1 MCALVPRVLVVDDRG
16 EACQRLSR
24 ELERAGLQ
32 VRAAASMREAQERAR
47 DASPDAVLVGGRL
60 AGRSAQQMLSELSAR
75 FPAASVVVLTER
87 DDALASA
94 RALEHG
100 AYETASEGVDRGV
113 LVNALRR
120 ACDASRLRE
129 QSQRLQ
135 ARTCGVRP
143 LGAWIAASDAA
154 LEAARAVRSAAE
166 GSARALLLLGERG
179 VGKARL
185 AAAFHAEGP
194 GRDEPFFAVNCAS
207 MAPAELELE
216 LFGHE
221 AGAFA
226 APRAPRRGLFEL
238 AGGGVVFLNEFAAAS
253 HAIQAQLLALL
264 ETGVVRRRG
273 GANDLRVTARL
284 VCASHRDLEREVAAG
299 RLLAGLLERLREACV
314 ELPPLRARVEDILPL
329 AEHFL
334 ARASAEL
341 DRNIR
346 GFTPQAC
353 AALRAHPWPGNARE
367 LESVVTCA
375 VLRARGAQL
384 ELSDLPAEF
393 AACAPRDT
401 ASPKPGA
408 LAAFDL
414 PAAGLDL
421 EQLEQHLLK
430 QALERA
436 RGNRTRAARLLGLN
450 RDRIRYRIQKFG
462 LEAAN
467 SGGS

>member
-24 ELERAGLQ
+24 ELERAGLD

-47 DASPDAVLVGGRL
+47 DSSPDAVLVGGRL
-60 AGRSAQQMLSELSAR
+60 AGRSAHESLSEFSAR

-87 DDALASA
+87 GDALASE

-120 ACDASRLRE
+120 ACDASRRRE

-135 ARTCGVRP
+135 AGTCGVRAQ
-143 LGAWIAASDAA
+143 GAWIAASDAA

-185 AAAFHAEGP
+185 AAAFHAEGA

-207 MAPAELELE
+207 MGAAELELE

-238 AGGGVVFLNEFAAAS
+238 AGGGVVFLNEFAAAT
-253 HAIQAQLLALL
+253 HAVQAQLLKLL

-273 GANDLRVTARL
+273 GVTDLRVTARL

-299 RLLAGLLERLREACV
+299 RLLAGLLEHLREACI
-314 ELPPLRARVEDILPL
+314 ELPPLRGRVEDILPL

-334 ARASAEL
+334 ARASAEF

-353 AALRAHPWPGNARE
+353 AALRAHSWPGNARE

-393 AACAPRDT
+393 AAGAPRDT
-401 ASPKPGA
+401 PSQPSA

-462 LEAAN
+462 LEAAD
-467 SGGS
+467 SRGS

>member
-32 VRAAASMREAQERAR
+32 VRAAASVREAQESAR
-47 DASPDAVLVGGRL
+47 GASPDALLVGGRL
-60 AGRSAQQMLSELSAR
+60 AARNAQQWLSEFNAR
-75 FPAASVVVLTER
+75 FPSAQVVVLTER
-87 DDALASA
+87 DDAPAAA
-94 RALEHG
+94 RALELG
-100 AYETASEGVDRGV
+100 AYETAPESVDRCV
-113 LVNALRR
+113 LANALRR
-120 ACDASRLRE
+120 ACTVSKLRE
-129 QSQRLQ
+129 QAQRLQ
-135 ARTCGVRP
+135 ARNA
-143 LGAWIAASDAA
+143 GARGLSSWIAASDAA
-154 LEAARAVRSAAE
+154 LAAARSVRSAAE
-166 GSARALLLLGERG
+166 GATRTLLVLGERG

-185 AAAFHAEGP
+185 AGAFHAEGP

-207 MAPAELELE
+207 IAPTELELE

-238 AGGGVVFLNEFAAAS
+238 AGRGTVFLGEIAAAGDEV
-253 HAIQAQLLALL
+253 QAQLHKLL

-273 GANDLRVTARL
+273 GATDLRIAARV
-284 VCASHRDLEREVAAG
+284 VCSSHRDLQREAAAG
-299 RLLAGLLERLREACV
+299 RLRPQLFERLRQVCV
-314 ELPPLRARVEDILPL
+314 ELPPLRERVEDILPL

-334 ARASAEL
+334 ARAKAEQ
-341 DRNIR
+341 DRSLG

-353 AALRAHPWPGNARE
+353 AALRAHTWPGNARE
-367 LESVVTCA
+367 LEAVVTCA

-384 ELSDLPAEF
+384 ELSDLPAEI
-393 AACAPRDT
+393 AAGAARDSAPE
-401 ASPKPGA
+401 PGPF
-408 LAAFDL
+408 AAFDL

-421 EQLEQHLLK
+421 EQLELHLLK

-462 LEAAN
+462 LEAADPQEA
-467 SGGS
+467 

>member
-32 VRAAASMREAQERAR
+32 VRAAASMREAQESAR
-47 DASPDAVLVGGRL
+47 GASPDAVLVGGRL
-60 AGRSAQQMLSELSAR
+60 AGRSAHQVLSELSAR
-75 FPAASVVVLTER
+75 FPAAPVVVLTEQ

-94 RALEHG
+94 RALEQG
-100 AYETASEGVDRGV
+100 AYETAPEGVDRSV
-113 LVNALRR
+113 LANALRR
-120 ACDASRLRE
+120 ACAVSRLRE

-135 ARTCGVRP
+135 TGISAVRG
-143 LGAWIAASDAA
+143 LTSWIAASDAA
-154 LEAARAVRSAAE
+154 FAAARSVRTAAE
-166 GSARALLLLGERG
+166 GSVRALLVLGERG

-185 AAAFHAEGP
+185 AAAFHAEGA
-194 GRDEPFFAVNCAS
+194 GRDEPFFAVNCAAI
-207 MAPAELELE
+207 APAELELE

-238 AGGGVVFLNEFAAAS
+238 AGRGTVFLGEFAAAGD
-253 HAIQAQLLALL
+253 AVQAQLHKLL
-264 ETGVVRRRG
+264 DTGVVRRRG
-273 GANDLRVTARL
+273 GATDLRVAARV
-284 VCASHRDLEREVAAG
+284 VCSSHRDLEREVAAG
-299 RLLAGLLERLREACV
+299 RVRPNLLERLREVCI
-314 ELPPLRARVEDILPL
+314 ELPPLRERVEDVLPL

-334 ARASAEL
+334 ARASAEQ
-341 DRNIR
+341 DRPLS
-346 GFTPQAC
+346 GFAPQAC
-353 AALRAHPWPGNARE
+353 AALRAHTWPGNARE
-367 LESVVTCA
+367 LEAVVTCA

-393 AACAPRDT
+393 AAGSARD
-401 ASPKPGA
+401 ASPKPDA

-421 EQLEQHLLK
+421 EQLELHLLK

-462 LEAAN
+462 LEAAD

>member
-1 MCALVPRVLVVDDRG
+1 MSALIPRVLVVDDRG

-24 ELERAGLQ
+24 ELERAGLD
-32 VRAAASMREAQERAR
+32 VRAAGSMREAQESAR

-60 AGRSAQQMLSELSAR
+60 AGRSAHQMLSEFSAF
-75 FPAASVVVLTER
+75 FPAAPVVVLTER
-87 DDALASA
+87 GDALASA

-129 QSQRLQ
+129 RSQRLQ
-135 ARTCGVRP
+135 ARTFGVRA
-143 LGAWIAASDAA
+143 LSSWIAASDAA
-154 LEAARAVRSAAE
+154 FEAARSVRSAIE
-166 GSARALLLLGERG
+166 GSARALLVLGERG

-185 AAAFHAEGP
+185 AAAYHAEGP

-207 MAPAELELE
+207 IAPAELELE

-226 APRAPRRGLFEL
+226 APRAPRRGLLEL
-238 AGGGVVFLNEFAAAS
+238 AGNGVVFLNEFAAAPQS
-253 HAIQAQLLALL
+253 VQAQLLKFL

-273 GANDLRVTARL
+273 GAAELRVDARV
-284 VCASHRDLEREVAAG
+284 VCSSHRDLAREVAAG
-299 RLLAGLLERLREACV
+299 RVLADLLAHLREVCV
-314 ELPPLRARVEDILPL
+314 ELPPLRERVEDILPL

-334 ARASAEL
+334 VRASAEL
-341 DRNIR
+341 DRNIS
-346 GFTPQAC
+346 GLTPQAC
-353 AALRAHPWPGNARE
+353 TALRAHTWAGNARE
-367 LESVVTCA
+367 LEAVVTCA

-384 ELSDLPAEF
+384 ESSDLPAEV
-393 AACAPRDT
+393 AAGAHGDT
-401 ASPKPGA
+401 APPPSA

-421 EQLEQHLLK
+421 EQLELHLLR

-462 LEAAN
+462 LEAADPQEA
-467 SGGS
+467 